1 MEFFIVIIFLIIIVG
16 ILTIMKKTRSNNYSS
31 SSRSIHSGTN
41 TTDFI
46 STGSV
51 FSFQDT
57 DRNDCTDTTSNYSDS
72 SEGSSCD

>member
-1 MEFFIVIIFLIIIVG
+1 MDFFIVIIFLIMIIR
-16 ILTIMKKTRSNNYSS
+16 ILTTMKKTRSNNSS